1 MRLSYPLTLVV
12 VTADR
17 TCLGES
23 LPKKSKKPLAH
34 ARGLRA
40 FENVLWSVRLRG
52 NSLALAY
59 FCDLNLGSYVNGFAN
74 KLISELID

>member
-17 TCLGES
+17 ACLGES
-23 LPKKSKKPLAH
+23 LPKKTKKPLAH
-34 ARGLRA
+34 ARGLRT

-52 NSLALAY
+52 NSLAHAF
-59 FCDLNLGSYVNGFAN
+59 FCDLHLGSCVNWFAD
-74 KLISELID
+74 KLIGELID

>member
-17 TCLGES
+17 ACLGES
-23 LPKKSKKPLAH
+23 LPKKTEKPLAH

-52 NSLALAY
+52 NSLAHAF
-59 FCDLNLGSYVNGFAN
+59 FCDLHLGSSVN
-74 KLISELID
+74 LMLLSWSVV